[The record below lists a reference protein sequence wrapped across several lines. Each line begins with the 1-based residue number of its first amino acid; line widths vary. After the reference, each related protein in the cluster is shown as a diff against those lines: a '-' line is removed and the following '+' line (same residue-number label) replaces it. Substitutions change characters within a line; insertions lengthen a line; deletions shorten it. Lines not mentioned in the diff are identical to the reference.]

1 MEKRL
6 QKILAEMGIASRRK
20 AEEYIAEG
28 RVLVNGRVAVLGQ
41 KADPARDHI
50 KLDGKLLTGGAE
62 PKVYYA
68 LHKPRHV
75 VTALEDPEDRP
86 TVQTFLKK
94 VRYRVYPVGRLDF
107 DSEGLL
113 LVTNDGEL
121 AHGVM
126 HPSKKIPKTYQVKIK
141 GVLDEEKLAKL
152 RRPMRLEDGWT
163 APAEVRKL
171 KLLKENSW
179 IEVTIHEGRK
189 RQIRRMLHRVG
200 HPVIRLVR
208 RKVDGIA
215 MGPLKAGEL
224 RELSVEEV
232 RRIKEAVGMRE
243 EAA

>member
-1 MEKRL
+1 
-6 QKILAEMGIASRRK
+6 
-20 AEEYIAEG
+20 
-28 RVLVNGRVAVLGQ
+28 
-41 KADPARDHI
+41 
-50 KLDGKLLTGGAE
+50 
-62 PKVYYA
+62 
-68 LHKPRHV
+68 
-75 VTALEDPEDRP
+75 
-86 TVQTFLKK
+86 
-94 VRYRVYPVGRLDF
+94 
-107 DSEGLL
+107 
-113 LVTNDGEL
+113 
-121 AHGVM
+121 M

-224 RELSVEEV
+224 RELSAEEV